1 MLMYSRFL
9 PESLRYLLVN
19 NRHDEAV
26 NQLGKVARWNRKPM
40 PKVELEIPRE
50 VFKEKSDVRDLF
62 YDWDV
67 GKITIASWISW

>member
-26 NQLGKVARWNRKPM
+26 NQLRKVARWNRKPM